1 MLFPNFLLIRF
12 LLTTL
17 PLLTNSAFAQ
27 VFPQN
32 ETARQIPEAVGQ
44 YVLSRANSQA
54 LPAVVSEKGA
64 GRQEVIGGSVLLEGD
79 GTYTWSTRYRY
90 VEGGRVRDSES
101 SGRGSYSQQGTSI
114 IFLVEVGDDRFEG
127 TLEGNTL
134 TIQADVPMVY
144 RKVFVQV
151 GNRVAP
157 GATEPSRRPTP
168 AFTAPDPSLG
178 EQPPPPPAPPTNR
191 ITFTLSLAPGYLPR
205 STEELCDSSIFI
217 VDADVQL
224 ILPPRQNLRYP
235 PGVQLLQ
242 NRSFPLFR
250 YLETDAILR
259 VRQVLKGPGSLRQVV
274 ISQKGGA
281 VGPYTELP
289 SQYNLMQRGE
299 RYILFLTDETRPDL
313 PDVDGIPR
321 YALNGAWTGMFQIDK
336 SGVHLSPDT
345 GDGIREQF
353 EGGSSQD
360 VIIAIQRC
368 SQPPVP

>member
-1 MLFPNFLLIRF
+1 MVSPDFLLIRF
-12 LLTTL
+12 LLTAL

-27 VFPQN
+27 VFAQN

-44 YVLSRANSQA
+44 YSLTRANSQD
-54 LPAVVSEKGA
+54 LPAVVSENGA
-64 GRQEVIGGSVLLEGD
+64 RRQEVIGGSVLLKGD

-101 SGRGSYSQQGTSI
+101 SGRGRYSQQGTGI

-134 TIQADVPMVY
+134 TIQVDVPMVY
-144 RKVFVQV
+144 RKVFAQV

-157 GATEPSRRPTP
+157 GAAEPSPRPTP
-168 AFTAPDPSLG
+168 GFTAPDPSGG
-178 EQPPPPPAPPTNR
+178 EPPPAPPPNR
-191 ITFTLSLAPGYLPR
+191 ITFTLSLAAGYLPG
-205 STEELCDSSIFI
+205 SVEELCDSSIFI
-217 VDADVQL
+217 VDADVQA
-224 ILPPRQNLRYP
+224 ILPPGQNLRYP

-259 VRQVLKGPGSLRQVV
+259 VRQVLKGPESVRQVV

-299 RYILFLTDETRPDL
+299 RYILFLTDEPRPDL

-321 YALNGAWTGMFQIDK
+321 YALNGAWTGMFRIDE

-345 GDGIREQF
+345 ADGIRQQF
-353 EGGSSQD
+353 DGGSSQD
-360 VIIAIQRC
+360 VITAIQRC
-368 SQPPVP
+368 SKPPVP